1 MDTIRGHTALFL
13 EILRAAVVGRDQW
26 DNSGI
31 TGTGTGVSYI
41 PYDNRSVRELGCS
54 CNVDLAN
61 SKNHER
67 VGVMSYGGRE
77 QGHRRQKGQRQ
88 SIW

>member
-1 MDTIRGHTALFL
+1 M
-13 EILRAAVVGRDQW
+13 VGRDQW
-26 DNSGI
+26 DGRGCSGA
-31 TGTGTGVSYI
+31 GTGVSYI
-41 PYDNRSVRELGCS
+41 PYDNRSVRELGRS

-67 VGVMSYGGRE
+67 VGAMSYGRRE
-77 QGHRRQKGQRQ
+77 QGDGRQKGQRQ

>member
-1 MDTIRGHTALFL
+1 MGTTRRHTALLL
-13 EILRAAVVGRDQW
+13 ETLRVAVVGRDQW
-26 DNSGI
+26 DSSGSS
-31 TGTGTGVSYI
+31 GTGTGVSYI
-41 PYDNRSVRELGCS
+41 PYDNRSVHELGCS

-61 SKNHER
+61 GINHER
-67 VGVMSYGGRE
+67 VGAMSYGGRE